1 MCACVRACVRACVCA
16 ELQEQLLELDE
27 RNIEAAEKLLDF
39 MLKEEGKPEDDNV
52 SRWHLFEDALKS
64 GAETIDKE
72 KQVWVVEGGV
82 HLQSDVCYVL
92 L

>member
-1 MCACVRACVRACVCA
+1 M
-16 ELQEQLLELDE
+16 DE

-39 MLKEEGKPEDDNV
+39 MLKEEGKTEDDNV
-52 SRWHLFEDALKS
+52 ARWHLFEDALKS
-64 GAETIDKE
+64 GAEIIDKDKE

-82 HLQSDVCYVL
+82 HLLSDVCYVL